1 MDRNNNGSAMGKNT
15 NNNSNN
21 NSNNSNNNTSNINN
35 SNNTTHNTTNTR
47 VNSSTN
53 NNRTPDNT
61 SRKIIAES
69 PRNPSQQTPK
79 TPTSVRV
86 KTTPTSRGTTPTSAL
101 PSPHLV
107 NLNRGANNNNNNDK
121 NGSNNTPKDRQSK
134 RDDTDSTTPAYP
146 DSTTLLN
153 RSTSSAKIQLSDM
166 QPVETKVVERI
177 KNLEISIEQHRAS
190 HEQLEQLIHSLQQEL
205 TTVKENHEAV
215 VQVADSRTQELK
227 SAMDELQET
236 SLSNSGRLQ
245 ELWELVR
252 QLSEDLAGKER
263 QLVEIQ
269 NRIEDLKQS
278 REEILKD
285 REETEREPLEI
296 TRMEKAKLLVEYEEI
311 QGIEQSCVEIMEE
324 LKKSFSSEEIE
335 KKRAKVMENEDR
347 IAQLEGMIAESK
359 TSFMI
364 DERNADELILQF
376 EKVYERRIRSHTLEF
391 KALEHQAM
399 ELERQRDQEAN
410 AALEEY
416 LRLNQLSVEAEESA
430 SREEF
435 NLLAEREKL
444 VELESLLKALKLE
457 LVQGQE
463 TVTA

>member
-1 MDRNNNGSAMGKNT
+1 MNRNNNGSAMGKNG
-15 NNNSNN
+15 
-21 NSNNSNNNTSNINN
+21 SNNSNNNNN
-35 SNNTTHNTTNTR
+35 NNTNNIINSSNTNHNTTYTNT
-47 VNSSTN
+47 NTN
-53 NNRTPDNT
+53 TDRTPDNT
-61 SRKIIAES
+61 SRRITTES

-79 TPTSVRV
+79 TPTSARV
-86 KTTPTSRGTTPTSAL
+86 KTTPTSRGTTPSSAL

-107 NLNRGANNNNNNDK
+107 NLNRGTNNNNPNDK
-121 NGSNNTPKDRQSK
+121 NCSSNTPKDKQGK
-134 RDDTDSTTPAYP
+134 RDVTDSTTPAYP

-190 HEQLEQLIHSLQQEL
+190 HDQLEQITQSLQQEL
-205 TTVKENHEAV
+205 TAVKEKHEAV
-215 VQVADSRTQELK
+215 VQVADARTRELK

-252 QLSEDLAGKER
+252 QLSEDLASKEG

-269 NRIEDLKQS
+269 NRIEDLKQN
-278 REEILKD
+278 REEILQD

-296 TRMEKAKLLVEYEEI
+296 TQMEKAKLLVEYEEI

-324 LKKSFSSEEIE
+324 LKRSFSPEEIE

-347 IAQLEGMIAESK
+347 IAQLEGMTAESK
-359 TSFMI
+359 TSSMI

-376 EKVYERRIRSHTLEF
+376 DKVYERRIRSHTHEF
-391 KALEHQAM
+391 EGLEHQAM
-399 ELERQRDQEAN
+399 ELEKQRDREAN

-444 VELESLLKALKLE
+444 AELESTLEALKLE
-457 LVQGQE
+457 LVQRRE
-463 TVTA
+463 TATA